1 MKEKNDF
8 ELDVK
13 EKQKFLSEMADH
25 HEANYQTQQE
35 DYDRK
40 IREKKIELEEVTE
53 KFNKIEEF
61 RL

>member
-25 HEANYQTQQE
+25 HEANY
-35 DYDRK
+35 
-40 IREKKIELEEVTE
+40 
-53 KFNKIEEF
+53 
-61 RL
+61 